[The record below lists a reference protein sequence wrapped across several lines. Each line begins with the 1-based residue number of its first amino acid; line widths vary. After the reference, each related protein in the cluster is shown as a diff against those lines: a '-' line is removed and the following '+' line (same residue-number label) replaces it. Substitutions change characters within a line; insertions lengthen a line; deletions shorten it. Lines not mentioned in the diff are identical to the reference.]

1 MTWQSK
7 SAAIAIAIMAM
18 SLHSSSVQAMPE
30 QGKVV
35 AGEGEIAR
43 PDEKTMVI
51 NQKTDRLALDW
62 QKFNIAKDEK
72 VHFDQNSKSAIAL
85 NRVVGDGRS
94 IIDGSLSAK
103 GHVFVI
109 NPNGVLFGK
118 NSSVDVGGLVAST
131 ASVTDDD
138 MRNFAQGKGDL
149 GLQIA
154 AGREASVINA
164 GTIKAEGGLV
174 ALHATT
180 VENTGAIANEG
191 GQTVLAAAKN
201 LSLAA
206 DTAGKLNFTVNGS
219 LANAKALNSG
229 TLQNDGGYLVMTAK
243 SAGDLMS
250 TVVNNTGVIEAKT
263 LHANDKGEI
272 LLDGGESG
280 QVEVSG
286 TLDASGKEAGQ
297 SAGSIKVIGQ
307 KTVVNDGTN
316 LLARGAIDG
325 GKIET
330 SGDVLNLGDNLNID
344 AKGVNGKAGEWLLD
358 PLEILIQD
366 AQPTQGSMDQTV
378 RTVNEGSGTQ
388 ITYNDP
394 PSATQN
400 ADSTYDSTSWIKTDL
415 ITAILNKGTDVT
427 IQAASTSQAASIT
440 VNSAIKPK
448 VEGDREATLTLEAQ
462 RNITINNEIKADANG
477 GKLNVK
483 LNSDTDGDGVGAV
496 IINADIST
504 NGGTFTSGSGGNVK
518 FDAMQKDTKGN
529 TIYENKVDA
538 FGNKVPKYLT
548 AGYSSGGTYSGTAN
562 IQGNTVGTY
571 FGYVTPAGETVTE
584 VSENRNITTNGGDI
598 NLYGEVAI
606 GLNGGTLNLDTSKL
620 NLDTS
625 KPDGAGTD
633 GALNI
638 TGIINSGNS
647 YTDYIYGTDAW
658 NKLVSTL
665 VDEYIT
671 AGTVPSYHFVGIYYT
686 KNADGT
692 YSYTTTPHDFKS
704 GETHYAFHEFKSGD
718 VVGSNWTYNDTDG
731 TLDTQDTRWYT
742 TTTAGTGYNS
752 FIMEATTPTTSKMS
766 IDDWLIYYRRTDP
779 SNYATKYADGNT
791 NTKTN
796 LVNYAQI
803 KDNETKMANLKS
815 DISALLAH
823 NWYASEAL
831 AKSGTGANPG
841 DSYLATITTAL
852 ENSLS
857 TPNSQ
862 KTLWVGGM
870 GSGVRNKDN
879 DKIRIFTHTPADPTH
894 PDGFYWVTGPEGLVT
909 NAITYTKSDGTT
921 VPVQGTKFW
930 DTSSSDWKKNNYGSQ
945 VYGHTK
951 WSSWSGGSQPDNSAP
966 FLTVGYGNNNA
977 WDDAS
982 VGGESTVGFV
992 QETNLYNSSLNIKT
1006 SGGSATLQGDIGK
1019 SVGLDTVKIDAGS
1032 GFVTTGN
1039 TQNTA
1044 TKYNN
1049 GTIYADHGVYINGGE
1064 VTVGG
1069 EIHSGGTNVEA
1080 TRNADA
1086 SFKDYLDNVTIQS
1099 SGNLTVHGIEVN
1111 ASTDPSGN
1119 TTSRTDGEG
1128 GKIKLTS
1135 TGTEGVITL
1144 GDGVD
1149 YNGKNTN
1156 GGVLK
1161 AASTANDAVVIDA
1174 QGKKSKFVNETTS
1187 TKAIDTQ
1194 GKWKIYSASPEQNTF
1209 GKKKNL
1215 NSETD
1220 AQWTSDSTKF
1230 AANGSDENKFIFQT
1244 TPTITLYVEDKVKT
1258 YGDDVTKQLPDYMM
1272 NREEFTGVDGKLHN
1286 VNEFTDAFQEKTY
1299 DNYISVPEGQSI
1311 TVTSVGKDGADGA
1324 VSTATRTDG
1333 NHVATEKSG
1342 ADGNNAVY
1350 DLNVN
1355 LNGATAKDGYVLKNE
1370 NATLEIVKRKASITG
1385 QGKQTYGDKDGTI
1398 KAWKD
1403 TQTNIAKGSTV
1414 TYDTSVKSD
1423 SAYTDNQKGRDTAD
1437 YGTYEDSVSFDK
1449 LKITDAN
1456 GKEVTIAD
1464 NYDLTTTGTIDV
1476 AKAKLTVNT
1485 DGKTT
1490 TYGTVDEDYKSSLDK
1505 TTQALNGDKE
1515 AELLKELGLTYM
1527 LDPNDS
1533 AYIDSDGDRKYDKTN
1548 HVKYKSDGTYDSY
1561 KLDVANAN
1569 TLKNYD
1575 VTVNDSTVTLKRA
1588 QATVD
1593 TDKVTTDYGTV
1604 NTSYTS
1610 HFNTAVN
1617 GDNGDDLLKQLKLSY
1632 STDAY
1637 KDADHTNN
1645 VKDGG
1650 YDLKVQATT
1659 PLTHNDYDVTVNNSN
1674 VTLNKVNLTVN
1685 PEDIHRIYGQ
1695 ATEVQEDA
1703 KTAYSLSG
1711 FANEDTK
1718 NTVDATN
1725 KDGKT
1730 IDQLVTVTND
1740 VSKALKDEKTHTQNA
1755 STVGYDMGTTAIG
1768 DLTNYNIVIG
1778 DSKKVYL
1785 DKAKLTV
1792 SVNDTSTTYGSD
1804 KWTPY
1809 TYTLEGNTNGDK
1821 VDDVKN
1827 KQISVTYTNGG
1838 VKSDASNDAVKTQAA
1853 GEYALTGKFTL
1864 NGDTATNYEIDSDK
1878 SKLTGKATVNKADLT
1893 LTLKDVS
1900 TTYGNEFDGKTYGY
1914 KKDAAD
1920 LQGLTNGD
1928 AATVITDVLKDSD
1941 FTYGNGGAKSDPNNE
1956 NVKTQNAGSYQITGS
1971 TSKTLDNYNIKVV
1984 NPGTAKVEKGKL
1996 HLSTDDYTEAY
2007 GAAGAVQKDLNS
2019 ATKVTGEQN
2028 GDNLENL
2035 VSKIGIHNTSG
2046 ALLSDTR
2053 TNDVK
2058 YKTDGSLDSYDIT
2071 TGFNKSL
2078 DNYDV
2083 VLDKAGSVTLTPVE
2097 ITVDNEMI
2105 QTYGSEDSS
2114 FKEVVDPGLVNGD
2127 KISTDGLKMAP
2138 KANGKY
2144 ETNKGNRTTADAGTY
2159 EDDLAFS
2166 GGGIVHEDGTT
2177 EAIGNYKVTFKGDI
2191 IVKPAPLTIKTDDV
2205 TIDYGTAYK
2214 TTVGK
2219 TVSSVTGLTNGDAEK
2234 ASDLSY
2240 NYGNYGGGYIE
2251 NNTKTNHVGDYDFK
2265 TTVSNKSNKL
2275 GGFLNNYT
2283 ISGGDATL
2291 TINPK
2296 DVHFHVDGNG
2306 NTLGDVVYTVT
2317 DPNNPSS
2324 TDPINGQLVYG
2335 ETVTPSYTP
2344 DGRLPNGHY
2353 GVSTSLPGY
2362 GPIDS
2367 GKVYG
2372 NYRYHYDGD
2381 ITVNLPSK
2389 PDIVPPVNPPVTPGT
2404 GTVTPLPETPENTS
2418 NTPENTTET
2427 TGHKTVWDGDRDRG
2441 GDRPED
2447 KRVVTLPFFKVLED
2461 KTTHRY
2467 GTYDVAKRTTEVK
2480 IAPSA
2485 QVLPEPNQPA
2495 TQYRELDTELTTDQG
2510 TGEFTLKYNGS
2521 RFTILPDDDA
2531 AAHLIVVGDET
2542 KNRDLFEKAL
2552 HVAFT
2557 KMGLEVAD
2565 LDGVY
2570 IHFGKE

>member
-1 MTWQSK
+1 M
-7 SAAIAIAIMAM
+7 
-18 SLHSSSVQAMPE
+18 
-30 QGKVV
+30 
-35 AGEGEIAR
+35 
-43 PDEKTMVI
+43 
-51 NQKTDRLALDW
+51 
-62 QKFNIAKDEK
+62 
-72 VHFDQNSKSAIAL
+72 
-85 NRVVGDGRS
+85 
-94 IIDGSLSAK
+94 
-103 GHVFVI
+103 
-109 NPNGVLFGK
+109 
-118 NSSVDVGGLVAST
+118 
-131 ASVTDDD
+131 
-138 MRNFAQGKGDL
+138 
-149 GLQIA
+149 
-154 AGREASVINA
+154 
-164 GTIKAEGGLV
+164 
-174 ALHATT
+174 
-180 VENTGAIANEG
+180 
-191 GQTVLAAAKN
+191 
-201 LSLAA
+201 
-206 DTAGKLNFTVNGS
+206 
-219 LANAKALNSG
+219 
-229 TLQNDGGYLVMTAK
+229 
-243 SAGDLMS
+243 
-250 TVVNNTGVIEAKT
+250 
-263 LHANDKGEI
+263 
-272 LLDGGESG
+272 
-280 QVEVSG
+280 
-286 TLDASGKEAGQ
+286 
-297 SAGSIKVIGQ
+297 
-307 KTVVNDGTN
+307 
-316 LLARGAIDG
+316 
-325 GKIET
+325 
-330 SGDVLNLGDNLNID
+330 
-344 AKGVNGKAGEWLLD
+344 
-358 PLEILIQD
+358 
-366 AQPTQGSMDQTV
+366 
-378 RTVNEGSGTQ
+378 
-388 ITYNDP
+388 
-394 PSATQN
+394 
-400 ADSTYDSTSWIKTDL
+400 
-415 ITAILNKGTDVT
+415 
-427 IQAASTSQAASIT
+427 
-440 VNSAIKPK
+440 
-448 VEGDREATLTLEAQ
+448 
-462 RNITINNEIKADANG
+462 
-477 GKLNVK
+477 
-483 LNSDTDGDGVGAV
+483 
-496 IINADIST
+496 
-504 NGGTFTSGSGGNVK
+504 
-518 FDAMQKDTKGN
+518 
-529 TIYENKVDA
+529 
-538 FGNKVPKYLT
+538 
-548 AGYSSGGTYSGTAN
+548 
-562 IQGNTVGTY
+562 
-571 FGYVTPAGETVTE
+571 
-584 VSENRNITTNGGDI
+584 
-598 NLYGEVAI
+598 
-606 GLNGGTLNLDTSKL
+606 
-620 NLDTS
+620 
-625 KPDGAGTD
+625 
-633 GALNI
+633 
-638 TGIINSGNS
+638 
-647 YTDYIYGTDAW
+647 
-658 NKLVSTL
+658 
-665 VDEYIT
+665 
-671 AGTVPSYHFVGIYYT
+671 
-686 KNADGT
+686 
-692 YSYTTTPHDFKS
+692 
-704 GETHYAFHEFKSGD
+704 
-718 VVGSNWTYNDTDG
+718 
-731 TLDTQDTRWYT
+731 
-742 TTTAGTGYNS
+742 
-752 FIMEATTPTTSKMS
+752 
-766 IDDWLIYYRRTDP
+766 
-779 SNYATKYADGNT
+779 
-791 NTKTN
+791 
-796 LVNYAQI
+796 
-803 KDNETKMANLKS
+803 
-815 DISALLAH
+815 
-823 NWYASEAL
+823 
-831 AKSGTGANPG
+831 
-841 DSYLATITTAL
+841 
-852 ENSLS
+852 
-857 TPNSQ
+857 
-862 KTLWVGGM
+862 
-870 GSGVRNKDN
+870 
-879 DKIRIFTHTPADPTH
+879 
-894 PDGFYWVTGPEGLVT
+894 
-909 NAITYTKSDGTT
+909 
-921 VPVQGTKFW
+921 
-930 DTSSSDWKKNNYGSQ
+930 
-945 VYGHTK
+945 
-951 WSSWSGGSQPDNSAP
+951 
-966 FLTVGYGNNNA
+966 
-977 WDDAS
+977 
-982 VGGESTVGFV
+982 
-992 QETNLYNSSLNIKT
+992 
-1006 SGGSATLQGDIGK
+1006 
-1019 SVGLDTVKIDAGS
+1019 
-1032 GFVTTGN
+1032 TTGN
-1039 TQNTA
+1039 TKNTA

-1080 TRNADA
+1080 TRNADD

-1099 SGNLTVHGIEVN
+1099 YGNLTVHGIEVN
-1111 ASTDPSGN
+1111 ASTDPSGT

-1135 TGTEGVITL
+1135 TGTEGTITL
-1144 GDGVD
+1144 GKGVD
-1149 YNGKNTN
+1149 YNGQNTN

-1161 AASTANDAVVIDA
+1161 AASAAKDAVVIDA
-1174 QGKKSKFVNETTS
+1174 QGKKSKFKNETTS

-1209 GKKKNL
+1209 GKNL
-1215 NSETD
+1215 NSGTD

-1230 AANGSDENKFIFQT
+1230 AANGSDKNKFIFQT
-1244 TPTITLYVEDKVKT
+1244 TPTITLYVEDQVKT
-1258 YGDDVTKQLPDYMM
+1258 YGDDVTEKLPGYMM
-1272 NREEFTGVDGKLHN
+1272 NREEFTGVDGNLHN
-1286 VNEFTDAFQEKTY
+1286 VNEFTDAFQEKEYT
-1299 DNYISVPEGQSI
+1299 NYISVPEGQSI

-1324 VSTATRTDG
+1324 VGTATRTG
-1333 NHVATEKSG
+1333 GTHAATEKSG
-1342 ADGNNAVY
+1342 ADGKNAVY

-1355 LNGATAKDGYVLKNE
+1355 LNGATAKDGYVLKSE
-1370 NATLEIVKRKASITG
+1370 NATLEILKRKASITG
-1385 QGKQTYGDKDGTI
+1385 TGTQTYGGEKGKFD
-1398 KAWKD
+1398 WKE
-1403 TQTNIAKGSTV
+1403 TKQENIAQGNTV
-1414 TYDTSVKSD
+1414 FYTTSVKSG
-1423 SAYTDNQKGRDTAD
+1423 SAYTDNQKGRNTAD
-1437 YGTYEDSVSFDK
+1437 SGTYENSVSFDS
-1449 LKITDAN
+1449 LKIKDAN
-1456 GKEVTIAD
+1456 GNEVNIAD

-1476 AKAKLTVNT
+1476 AKAKLIVNT

-1490 TYGTVDEDYKSSLDK
+1490 TYGTVDESYTSRLDDSTK
-1505 TTQALNGDKE
+1505 ALNGDDAKK
-1515 AELLKELGLTYM
+1515 LISDLRLTYKT
-1527 LDPNDS
+1527 DAYQDNDGNGT
-1533 AYIDSDGDRKYDKTN
+1533 YDRTN
-1548 HVKYKSDGTYDSY
+1548 HVKYTSDGKDYDSY
-1561 KLDVANAN
+1561 KLDVANTN
-1569 TLKNYD
+1569 TLNNYE
-1575 VTVNDSTVTLKRA
+1575 VTVKDSTVTLERA
-1588 QATVD
+1588 KATVD

-1604 NTSYTS
+1604 KNTYTS

-1617 GDNGDDLLKQLKLSY
+1617 GDNGNDLLKQLKLSY

-1650 YDLKVQATT
+1650 YDLNVKANGA
-1659 PLTHNDYDVTVNNSN
+1659 LTYNDYDVKVNDSN

-1695 ATEVQEDA
+1695 AKEVQEDA
-1703 KTAYSLSG
+1703 KTAYNLSG
-1711 FANEDTK
+1711 FVNGDTK
-1718 NTVDATN
+1718 DTAD
-1725 KDGKT
+1725 KEGKT
-1730 IDQLVTVTND
+1730 INQLVTVTND
-1740 VSKALKDEKTHTQNA
+1740 ASKALKDNGTHTQNA
-1755 STVGYDMGTTAIG
+1755 SADGYDMETTASG

-1778 DSKKVYL
+1778 DLKKVYL

-1853 GEYALTGKFTL
+1853 GEYALTGEFTL
-1864 NGDTATNYEIDSDK
+1864 SGDTATNYEIDRDK

-1984 NPGTAKVEKGKL
+1984 NPGTAKVEKAKL

-2251 NNTKTNHVGDYDFK
+2251 NNTKTNHVGGYDFK
-2265 TTVSNKSNKL
+2265 TTVSNKSED
-2275 GGFLNNYT
+2275 FLKNYT
-2283 ISGGDATL
+2283 ISGGDARL

-2296 DVHFHVDGNG
+2296 DVYFHVDGNG

-2324 TDPINGQLVYG
+2324 PDPINGQLVYG
-2335 ETVTPSYTP
+2335 ETVTPSYMP

-2495 TQYRELDTELTTDQG
+2495 TQYRELDTELTTDKG

-2531 AAHLIVVGDET
+2531 ATHLIVVGDET